1 MTSGR
6 PLIVR
11 MGVVAWSFVGI
22 VLAVGIVVAGL
33 ATVSSVLLP
42 LVFAAVLAVLFRP
55 VVTRLERVGLPSA
68 VAAALVMVG
77 LVLVLIGVAYLVQR
91 GIVSQSDEIVDKVVA
106 GLEDL
111 DVDAT
116 TTEDVRAALEDVQP
130 SVAFGFVKS
139 IATGLSTV
147 GAFLAGLIL
156 ATLIMYYL
164 LKDGPQL
171 RATLLRRVQAELR
184 DEADSLVTE
193 ACFVLRRYWW
203 GRTIVSAIVAAVVA
217 VGAAVLGLPL
227 IFTLFI
233 ITFIGGY
240 IPYLGAILG
249 GAFAVAV
256 ALAVDGVPAAL
267 IMLAVVLAANLL
279 VENLVEPAVT
289 GRTLSI
295 HPLVVL
301 LVTTA
306 GGILGGIVGLILAVP
321 LTVIGVKVAARVPM
335 LFDID
340 ADEVR
345 ERLRRTVSF
354 EASPDDEA
362 EGIPA
367 PMHAHDAADAVPT
380 IEE

>member
-1 MTSGR
+1 MLSQR

-11 MGVVAWSFVGI
+11 MGVIAWSFVGI
-22 VLAVGIVVAGL
+22 VVAVGIILAGL

-55 VVTRLERVGLPSA
+55 LVTRLEGLRVPSA
-68 VAAALVMVG
+68 LAAALVMVG
-77 LVLVLIGVAYLVQR
+77 LVLALIGVVYLVQR
-91 GIVSQSDEIVDKVVA
+91 GIVSQSDEIVDKIVA

-171 RATLLRRVQAELR
+171 RATLLDRVQPELR
-184 DEADSLVTE
+184 DEANTLVTE

-203 GRTIVSAIVAAVVA
+203 GRTIVSAIVATVVA
-217 VGAAVLGLPL
+217 VGAGVLGLPL
-227 IFTLFI
+227 LFTLFI
-233 ITFIGGY
+233 ITFGGGY

-256 ALAVDGVPAAL
+256 ALAVEGVPAAL

-321 LTVIGVKVAARVPM
+321 LTVIGMKVATRVPL

-340 ADEVR
+340 ADDVR
-345 ERLRRTVSF
+345 SRLRRTVSF
-354 EASPDDEA
+354 ESAPDDEDDA
-362 EGIPA
+362 GA
-367 PMHAHDAADAVPT
+367 PSASVPT
-380 IEE
+380 P